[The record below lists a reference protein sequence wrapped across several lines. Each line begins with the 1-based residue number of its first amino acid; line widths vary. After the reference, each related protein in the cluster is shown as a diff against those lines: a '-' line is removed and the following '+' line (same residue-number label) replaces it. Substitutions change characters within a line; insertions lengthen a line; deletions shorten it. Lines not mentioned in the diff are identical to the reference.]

1 MARREPAA
9 RRTKEEVAEAA
20 LALFCERG
28 YHAVTVDDIV
38 QAAGV
43 TKGAFYYYFADKEDL
58 ATDLWR
64 RSWRR
69 LADAAAGSLREDL
82 GLAENLKRSL
92 RAMLD
97 ALSGLGEARFFLR
110 DAWVLPSVEVAGR
123 VDQEEAG
130 SLLGSL
136 LAEAQA
142 RGELTVE
149 ATAAT
154 KVLLGAFAEGVL
166 HVLTVGEVEPTLA
179 VLDRVVDAL
188 VEPAPRAAGPAR
200 RARGDQRAGVG

>member
-1 MARREPAA
+1 M
-9 RRTKEEVAEAA
+9 AEAA

>member
-136 LAEAQA
+136 LQEAQA
-142 RGELTVE
+142 RGELAVE

-188 VEPAPRAAGPAR
+188 VEPTPRAAGPAR
-200 RARGDQRAGVG
+200 RARGGQRAGVG